1 MQDHYWGLEL
11 PSRYLLDRDSGRI
24 KMPVQLTFHRGRY
37 HGDWV
42 ADDAESGSG
51 TLTILFKNVREIA
64 LHNIKASAA
73 ETVFINYVSPDTYQI
88 AQDIVDDLT
97 RNGIPYKESLK
108 PVITDDRFTESDI
121 NAVRGHIKTL
131 LQGEGFDTSEFDKE

>member
-51 TLTILFKNVREIA
+51 TLTILFQKLREIA

-97 RNGIPYKESLK
+97 RSRCPLSHNIH
-108 PVITDDRFTESDI
+108 T
-121 NAVRGHIKTL
+121 
-131 LQGEGFDTSEFDKE
+131 